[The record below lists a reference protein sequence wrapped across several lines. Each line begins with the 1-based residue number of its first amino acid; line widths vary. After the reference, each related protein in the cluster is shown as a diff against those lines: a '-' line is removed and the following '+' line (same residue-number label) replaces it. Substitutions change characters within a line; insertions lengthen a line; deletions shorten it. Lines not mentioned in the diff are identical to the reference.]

1 MLIRRLLSSR
11 HGNFAITSA
20 ILLPVLIGALGL
32 SFDYLSLVVKRRLV
46 QASLDSASL
55 ASAAAMAA
63 QSKTTTTAK
72 TYALDFLSAE
82 LQGRLPSSDI
92 SALVANTTVSA
103 VQTTSGTTKSYT
115 VSMKGTLPVKL
126 TPFSQF
132 LGITTSSV
140 TAASNTTS
148 VVVAKALSVYLV
160 VDRSGSMSFVTNTTL
175 SSPSKCQNYTEE
187 LWLAYYPNLAKTSP
201 CYLNKMGSLKIA
213 AGSLFDELDSLEA
226 QNTNDTILR
235 TGVVSFNDA
244 QQTPSDLAWG
254 TTAGRNYITALPSY
268 PTGGTDMT
276 DAMSTAYLALI
287 ATSETAAQASKGNTN
302 VSKFIILMTDGE
314 NTGNS
319 RFWNPALDTQTLQTC
334 TAARSAGITIYTVA
348 YMAPS
353 NGKTL
358 LESCAGTTANAF
370 QAENAGDLD
379 AVFEEIGKKISER
392 ATRITS

>member
-1 MLIRRLLSSR
+1 MLIRKLLSSR

-20 ILLPVLIGALGL
+20 ILLPILIGALGL
-32 SFDYLSLVVKRRLV
+32 NFDYLSLVTKRRLV
-46 QASLDSASL
+46 QTSLDSASL

-63 QSKTTTTAK
+63 QTKTTTTAK

-103 VQTTSGTTKSYT
+103 VQTTAGTTKSYT

-126 TPFSQF
+126 TPFSKF
-132 LGITTSSV
+132 LGVTTSSV

-148 VVVAKALSVYLV
+148 VIVARALSVYLV
-160 VDRSGSMSFVTNTTL
+160 VDRSGSMSWVTSTKL
-175 SSPSKCQNYTEE
+175 SSPASCQNYTEAN
-187 LWLAYYPNLAKTSP
+187 WAFYPYLSQTSP
-201 CYLNKMGSLKIA
+201 CYLNKIGSLKNA
-213 AGSLFDELDSLEA
+213 AASLFDELDALEA

-235 TGVVSFNDA
+235 TGVVSFTDS
-244 QQTPSDLAWG
+244 QQTPSNLAWG
-254 TTAGRNYITALPSY
+254 TTAGRNYVTALPSY

-276 DAMSTAYLALI
+276 NAMYTAYQALI
-287 ATSETAAQASKGNTN
+287 ASSETTAQASKGNTS

-314 NTGNS
+314 NTGAS
-319 RFWNPALDTQTLQTC
+319 STWNPALDTETLQTC
-334 TAARSAGITIYTVA
+334 TEARNAGITIFTVA
-348 YMAPS
+348 YMAPA

-358 LESCAGTTANAF
+358 LQNCAGTSTNAF

-379 AVFEEIGKKISER
+379 AAFAEIGKKISER